1 MKNYFTIRRI
11 IDFTTTIYICFLIY
25 FPRSTLQM
33 GPRMIKLL
41 LKVSEITRFP
51 HHISQQC
58 NYQEVI
64 MLTLKSHLPLILW
77 LWMKTTFYQ
86 MIKNWTNTDREEDH
100 IVDSF
105 VGWKIKALCEN
116 GWLVKS
122 IITTSYMKNTMSYM
136 RMTLKTAS
144 YLTIL
149 MVVRFS

>member
-51 HHISQQC
+51 HHISIYSQQC

-105 VGWKIKALCEN
+105 VGWKIKALYEN

-136 RMTLKTAS
+136 RMTLKTTS
-144 YLTIL
+144 
-149 MVVRFS
+149 R